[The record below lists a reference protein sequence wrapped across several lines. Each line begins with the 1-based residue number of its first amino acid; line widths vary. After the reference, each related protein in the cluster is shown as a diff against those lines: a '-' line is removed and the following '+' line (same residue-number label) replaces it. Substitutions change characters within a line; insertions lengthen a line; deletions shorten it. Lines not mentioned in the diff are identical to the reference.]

1 MHFDLIVKKTGYFY
15 GLRHKE
21 CHERKSEI
29 TVLLH
34 NEEKFDFRLIIEYLA
49 NKCSH
54 SNINCVV
61 HSMETFLTFSIT
73 NFNATVVNLRL
84 IDSNKHLTYP
94 LNFLLNYLFKK
105 DTNIQ
110 SIKDKFLS
118 LFQDLNDQAIKL
130 LRKGI
135 YP

>member
-1 MHFDLIVKKTGYFY
+1 MHVDIIVKKTGYLY

-29 TVLLH
+29 TVLIH
-34 NEEKFDFRLIIEYLA
+34 NGEKFHFRLIIEYLA

-54 SNINCVV
+54 SNINCVA
-61 HSMETFLTFSIT
+61 HSTEAFLTFSIT
-73 NFNATVVNLRL
+73 NFNATVVNLRF
-84 IDSNKHLTYP
+84 ISSNKHLTYP
-94 LNFLLNYLFKK
+94 FNFLLNYLFKK

-110 SIKDKFLS
+110 SIKDKFWS
-118 LFQDLNDQAIKL
+118 LFQYLNDKAIKL